1 MLLSTTTS
9 SSIQPHNIV
18 GIPRVLEQDDWRGD
32 NLQEMRPVIRINL
45 TVCKILLSVVCKRE
59 IQTFFRSTF
68 RVIAPTSLEK
78 YEIWRPCNFAENAV
92 SEAVQ
97 FKTITKSSQFLTVS
111 HRSHPTTARL
121 LTRSAAKLRVTAVCG
136 RDKMQTCGAVTP

>member
-18 GIPRVLEQDDWRGD
+18 GIPRVLEQDDWR
-32 NLQEMRPVIRINL
+32 
-45 TVCKILLSVVCKRE
+45 VVCKRE